1 MTHHLASGIIAIR
14 ENTVLLVRDKF
25 GWSLPKG
32 STEKG
37 ETFLETAKRET
48 NEETGLDIEV
58 NNVAFITEY
67 KTKEYGQYLQVYY
80 SGSVSNWDELT
91 LNDPDNDISEIKFVP
106 FNEVSDYIK
115 FRPWIIPIEDWLRE
129 RCLRYY
135 SFDLDTDGFEI

>member
-1 MTHHLASGIIAIR
+1 MT
-14 ENTVLLVRDKF
+14 
-25 GWSLPKG
+25 LPKG

-80 SGSVSNWDELT
+80 SGNVSNWDELT

-106 FNEVSDYIK
+106 FHEVSDYIK

-129 RCLRYY
+129 RSLRYY